1 MTAPGYDPV
10 KAHEY
15 YMRTRK
21 LKGRRSA
28 SINTTLQRVGNTRVR
43 PTTKPVKKALTPE
56 QRKSSSRERAV
67 RLTEKLHKLQAA
79 LQEAT
84 KEIRIKRQAEQRS
97 RETQKKNEKKNSD
110 GKTTAKERA
119 TAKKYRDTHKAEIKA
134 REKKASSSSGGSKSS
149 SSSTKKS
156 VSDMSISELTDRI
169 SSIKSAISSA
179 KKQLKEANSLSHSQ
193 FVDNANQLIH
203 DGIERPLTLN

>member
-21 LKGRRSA
+21 LKGRHGSNVDSA
-28 SINTTLQRVGNTRVR
+28 LQRVGNKRVQVSSR
-43 PTTKPVKKALTPE
+43 SGKKPMTSAQQK
-56 QRKSSSRERAV
+56 SSRERAV
-67 RLTEKLHKLQAA
+67 RLTEKLHKLQVA

-84 KEIRIKRQAEQRS
+84 KELRVKRQAEQRS

-110 GKTTAKERA
+110 GKTTAKEKA
-119 TAKKYRDTHKAEIKA
+119 AAKKYRDTHKAEIKA
-134 REKKASSSSGGSKSS
+134 KTNQSSSSGGSKKSS
-149 SSSTKKS
+149 SPTKKS
-156 VSDMSISELTDRI
+156 VQDMSISELTDRV

-179 KKQLKEANSLSHSQ
+179 KQQLKEANSLSHSQ
-193 FVDNANQLIH
+193 FVDTANHFIH